1 MKILKLTLCLLASI
15 PIFGQQE
22 KPLVLGSA
30 SIFMD
35 MAKQVGGEHFRYD
48 AIVPV
53 GGDPHIYEPIPRDVQ
68 KCLGAS
74 LILKNGLTFEGWLG
88 ELIEN
93 SGTKAGTIL
102 ITEGID
108 AIESLKYKNSS
119 DPHAWMTASNGV
131 IYAENIRKGMV
142 ALSPRDSA
150 SINRNFE
157 AYKLKLEEL
166 DRYIHAQIS
175 RIPVEKRVL
184 ITSHDAFQYYGRR
197 YGIRLEAVLGT
208 TTDADVQTSDILR
221 LNKVIRE
228 NGLPAVFVEST
239 VNGKLLEQVAR
250 DNRISIGG
258 KLFSDSIGDEQS
270 PAPTYY
276 DMLKHNT
283 DVIVAALTK
292 PMDDQAGNVEDSSKK
307 TKRIVLWSVLLLAV
321 MGGGIYWFNSRSKA

>member
-1 MKILKLTLCLLASI
+1 MIKSIICLLAGI
-15 PIFGQQE
+15 PLFGQDE
-22 KPLVLGSA
+22 KPLILGSA

-68 KCLGAS
+68 KCLSAS
-74 LILKNGLTFEGWLG
+74 LILRNGLTFEGWLG

-93 SGTKAGTIL
+93 SGTKARTIL
-102 ITEGID
+102 ITEGIE

-131 IYAENIRKGMV
+131 IYAENIRKGMLT
-142 ALSPRDSA
+142 LSPGDSA

-157 AYKLKLEEL
+157 AYKQKLEEL
-166 DRYIHAQIS
+166 DRYIYQQVS
-175 RIPVEKRVL
+175 SIPAEKRIL

-208 TTDADVQTSDILR
+208 TTDADVQTGDILR

-228 NGLPAVFVEST
+228 NQLPAVFVEST

-250 DNRISIGG
+250 DNRIGIGG

-276 DMLKHNT
+276 DMLKYNT

-292 PMDDQAGNVEDSSKK
+292 PLDSQAGNTADSSKK
-307 TKRIVLWSVLLLAV
+307 TRRILLWSVFLLALL
-321 MGGGIYWFNSRSKA
+321 GGGIYWFNKRSEK